1 MPAFLP
7 GRLEVGIVV
16 DQTPFISGPD
26 LAARCENIENFGRP
40 DVTGRFGAYL
50 RYFVWM

>member
-26 LAARCENIENFGRP
+26 LATRCENIGQTSPVGLVRIF
-40 DVTGRFGAYL
+40 DTF
-50 RYFVWM
+50 FVWM